1 MQPAKT
7 RWGIDCGPDHELLI
21 AKIRLKVK
29 KVGKTTPPFRHDLN
43 PIPYDDAVAVTNRFK
58 VLDLIDRVTKELW
71 RSFVTLYRKQW
82 PKPSSRKRNEK
93 RKNGCLKRTYK

>member
-7 RWGIDCGPDHELLI
+7 RWEIDCGPDHELLI

-43 PIPYDDAVAVTNRFK
+43 PIPYDDAVAVTNRLR

-71 RSFVTLYRKQW
+71 RRFVTLYRKQW

-93 RKNGCLKRTYK
+93 RKNGCLKRTHK